1 MMNQSFL
8 RLSCLVA
15 ILLIFTASVY
25 AQLTNSES
33 YAIKGATI
41 VTVSGATI
49 ANGTVVIRNGL
60 IAAVGADV
68 NVPADARVIDG
79 KGMTVYP
86 GLIDAYS
93 SYGIKPPT
101 TPAGGGGGAPQGQFN
116 TQNAGPTDAG
126 LLPEISVN
134 ELLSVNAETF
144 DQQRNAGI
152 TAALTSPRDGVFRG
166 RSAFINLGTESG
178 EKLLLRSPLALSI
191 GFSGA
196 RGGYPGSLMGVFAF
210 LRQSFLD
217 AKNYQELW
225 DNYGKSSRGKAR
237 PTHNKSME
245 ALLPIISGKMPV
257 IFNVTSE
264 REIRRA
270 ISLGEEF
277 NLKYMLS
284 GAGQSYLIPE
294 LLKQKNATVLLSLGF
309 PQKPAGL
316 DDPESESLRILK
328 DRAEA
333 PKAAA
338 ALSKAG
344 VKFAFT
350 SGNLTRSGDF
360 IANASKAI
368 EAGLAKEEAIKALT
382 LYPAQIFGLA
392 EQLGSIE
399 QGKIANLVVTTGDLF
414 SKDTKIK
421 YTFVDGRQFEVKAPE
436 LPRRPEGNGRGGPA
450 PVGSSVNAAGSWIL
464 TINSPSGTMNA
475 PLTLQVDREN
485 VTGEMGTP
493 SGNVA
498 VSNGKLVGNELSFT
512 YQINFQNQQL
522 SVNAKGKIEGNSITG
537 LMETMG
543 TSFEFSGVRKP

>member
-1 MMNQSFL
+1 MKNQSYL
-8 RLSCLVA
+8 RFSYLVA
-15 ILLIFTASVY
+15 ILFTLTSTVY
-25 AQLTNSES
+25 AQLSNSES

-49 ANGTVVIRNGL
+49 PNGTIVIRNGL

-68 NVPADARVIDG
+68 KVPADARVIEG

-93 SYGIKPPT
+93 SYGIRPPT
-101 TPAGGGGGAPQGQFN
+101 PPAGGGDPQAAFLAQA
-116 TQNAGPTDAG
+116 NAGASGAG
-126 LLPEISVN
+126 LLPEVTVN
-134 ELLSVNAETF
+134 DLLLVNAETF

-191 GFSGA
+191 GFGGA
-196 RGGYPGSLMGVFAF
+196 RGSYPGSLMGVFAF

-225 DNYGKSSRGKAR
+225 DHYGKSPRGKAR
-237 PTHNKSME
+237 PTHNKSLE
-245 ALLPIISGKMPV
+245 SLLPVISGKMPV

-264 REIRRA
+264 REMRRA
-270 ISLGEEF
+270 ITLSEEF

-284 GAGQSYLIPE
+284 GAGQSYLIPD

-309 PQKPAGL
+309 PQKPANL
-316 DDPESESLRILK
+316 DDPESESLRVLR

-350 SGNLTRSGDF
+350 SGNLTRPADF
-360 IANASKAI
+360 IGNASKAV
-368 EAGLAKEEAIKALT
+368 EAGLAKDEALKALT
-382 LYPAQIFGLA
+382 LYPAQIFGIS

-399 QGKIANLVVTTGDLF
+399 QGKIANLIVTTGDLF

-436 LPRRPEGNGRGGPA
+436 IPRAGRAGVAPA
-450 PVGSSVNAAGSWIL
+450 GTTVNAAGNWTL
-464 TINSPSGTMNA
+464 TINSPAGTMNS
-475 PLTLQVDREN
+475 PLNIQVDKEN
-485 VTGEMGTP
+485 VTGEIGSP

-498 VSNGKLVGNELSFT
+498 ITNGKLNGNELSFT
-512 YQINFQNQQL
+512 YSINFHGQQMTI
-522 SVNAKGKIEGNSITG
+522 STKGKIEGNSING
-537 LMETMG
+537 SMETMG
-543 TSFEFSGVRKP
+543 TSFDFSGVRKP

>member
-1 MMNQSFL
+1 MKNQSYL
-8 RLSCLVA
+8 RLSYLVA
-15 ILLIFTASVY
+15 ILLILTSSVY
-25 AQLTNSES
+25 AQLSNSES

-49 ANGTVVIRNGL
+49 PNGTVIIRNGL
-60 IAAVGADV
+60 IAAVGAEV
-68 NVPADARVIDG
+68 NVPADVRMIDG

-93 SYGIKPPT
+93 SYGIRPPSPPQGGAG
-101 TPAGGGGGAPQGQFN
+101 TPQIPAFAQGGGD
-116 TQNAGPTDAG
+116 PTAG
-126 LLPEISVN
+126 LLPEVTVN
-134 ELLSVNAETF
+134 DLLSVNAETF

-191 GFSGA
+191 GFGGA
-196 RGGYPGSLMGVFAF
+196 RGSYPGSLMGVFAF

-225 DNYGKSSRGKAR
+225 DNYGKSPRGKAR
-237 PTHNKSME
+237 PTHNKSLE
-245 ALLPIISGKMPV
+245 ALLPVISGKMPV

-270 ISLGEEF
+270 ITLGEEF

-284 GAGQSYLIPE
+284 GAGQSYLIPD

-309 PQKPAGL
+309 PQKPANL
-316 DDPESESLRILK
+316 DDPESESLRVLK

-350 SGNLTRSGDF
+350 SGNLTKASDF
-360 IANASKAI
+360 ISNAAKAV
-368 EAGLAKEEAIKALT
+368 EAGLAKEEALKALT
-382 LYPAQIFGLA
+382 LYPAQIFGVS

-399 QGKIANLVVTTGDLF
+399 QGKIANLIVTTGDLF
-414 SKDTKIK
+414 NKDTKIK
-421 YTFVDGRQFEVKAPE
+421 YTFVDGKQFEVKFPE
-436 LPRRPEGNGRGGPA
+436 TPKRPEGNGRPGAA
-450 PVGSSVNAAGSWIL
+450 PVAANLNAAGNWTL
-464 TINSPSGTMNA
+464 TINSPAGTMNS
-475 PLTLQVDREN
+475 PLNIQVDKEN
-485 VTGEMGTP
+485 VTGEIGSP
-493 SGNVA
+493 SGNV
-498 VSNGKLVGNELSFT
+498 SITNGKLNGNELSFT
-512 YQINFQNQQL
+512 YSINFQGQQL
-522 SVNAKGKIEGNSITG
+522 NINAKGKVEGNSITG
-537 LMETMG
+537 SMETMG
-543 TSFEFSGVRKP
+543 TSFDFTGVKKP

>member
-1 MMNQSFL
+1 MKNQSYL
-8 RLSCLVA
+8 RLACFVA
-15 ILLIFTASVY
+15 ILLTLTSSVY
-25 AQLTNSES
+25 AQLSNSES

-49 ANGTVVIRNGL
+49 PNGTVVIRNGL

-68 NVPADARVIDG
+68 TVPADARVIEG

-93 SYGIKPPT
+93 TYGIKPPA
-101 TPAGGGGGAPQGQFN
+101 PPISGGSG
-116 TQNAGPTDAG
+116 QNAFIALNSGGDPTAG
-126 LLPEISVN
+126 LLPEVTVN
-134 ELLSVNAETF
+134 DLLTVNTETF

-166 RSAFINLGTESG
+166 RSAFINLGTETG

-225 DNYGKSSRGKAR
+225 DNYGKAPRGKAR
-237 PTHNKSME
+237 PTHNKSLE
-245 ALLPIISGKMPV
+245 ALLPVISGKMPV

-270 ISLGEEF
+270 ITLGEEF

-284 GAGQSYLIPE
+284 GAGQSYLIPD

-316 DDPESESLRILK
+316 DDPESESLRALK

-350 SGNLTRSGDF
+350 SGNLTKASDF
-360 IANASKAI
+360 ISNASKAV
-368 EAGLAKEEAIKALT
+368 EAGLAKEEALKALT
-382 LYPAQIFGLA
+382 LYPAQIFGIS

-399 QGKIANLVVTTGDLF
+399 QGKIANLIVTTGDLF
-414 SKDTKIK
+414 NKDTKIK
-421 YTFVDGRQFEVKAPE
+421 YTFVDGKQFEIKVPE
-436 LPRRPEGNGRGGPA
+436 VPKRPEGNGRPGAVPTA
-450 PVGSSVNAAGSWIL
+450 ANANAAGNWTL
-464 TINSPSGTMNA
+464 TINSPAGTMNA
-475 PLTLQVDREN
+475 PLSLLVNNET
-485 VTGEMGTP
+485 VTGEIGSP
-493 SGNVA
+493 SGTVA
-498 VSNGKLVGNELSFT
+498 ISNGKLNGNELSFT
-512 YQINFQNQQL
+512 YSINFDGQQL
-522 SVNAKGKIEGNSITG
+522 TIAAKGKIEGNAINGS
-537 LMETMG
+537 METMG
-543 TSFEFSGVRKP
+543 TSFDFSGVKKP

>member
-1 MMNQSFL
+1 MKNQSYL
-8 RLSCLVA
+8 RLSCFVA
-15 ILLIFTASVY
+15 ILLILTSSVY
-25 AQLTNSES
+25 AQLSNSES

-49 ANGTVVIRNGL
+49 PNGTVIIRNGL
-60 IAAVGADV
+60 IAAVGAEV
-68 NVPADARVIDG
+68 NVPADVRVIDG

-93 SYGIKPPT
+93 TYGVRLQTSPQ
-101 TPAGGGGGAPQGQFN
+101 ASGGAPQAPAFAQG
-116 TQNAGPTDAG
+116 GGDPTAG
-126 LLPEISVN
+126 LLPEVTVN
-134 ELLSVNAETF
+134 DLLSVNAETF

-191 GFSGA
+191 GFGGA
-196 RGGYPGSLMGVFAF
+196 RGSYPGSLMGVFAF
-210 LRQSFLD
+210 LRQSFFD

-225 DNYGKSSRGKAR
+225 DNYGKSPRGKAR
-237 PTHNKSME
+237 PTHNKSLE
-245 ALLPIISGKMPV
+245 ALLPVISGKMPV

-270 ISLGEEF
+270 IALGEEF
-277 NLKYMLS
+277 NLKFMLS
-284 GAGQSYLIPE
+284 GAGQSYLIPD

-309 PQKPAGL
+309 PQKPANL
-316 DDPESESLRILK
+316 DDPESESLRALK

-350 SGNLTRSGDF
+350 SGNLTKASDF
-360 IANASKAI
+360 ISNASKAV
-368 EAGLAKEEAIKALT
+368 EAGLAKEEALKALT
-382 LYPAQIFGLA
+382 LYPAQIFGVS

-399 QGKIANLVVTTGDLF
+399 QGKIANLIVTTGDLF
-414 SKDTKIK
+414 NKDTKIK
-421 YTFVDGRQFEVKAPE
+421 YTFVDGRQFEIKVPE
-436 LPRRPEGNGRGGPA
+436 TPRRPEGIGRPGAAPA
-450 PVGSSVNAAGSWIL
+450 ATNLNAAGNWTL
-464 TINSPSGTMNA
+464 TINSPAGTMNS
-475 PLTLQVDREN
+475 PLNIQVDKEN
-485 VTGEMGTP
+485 VAGEIGSP

-498 VSNGKLVGNELSFT
+498 ISNGKLNGNELTFT
-512 YQINFQNQQL
+512 YSINFQGQQMTIKP
-522 SVNAKGKIEGNSITG
+522 KGKVEGNSING
-537 LMETMG
+537 SMETMG
-543 TSFEFSGVRKP
+543 TSFDFSGVKKP